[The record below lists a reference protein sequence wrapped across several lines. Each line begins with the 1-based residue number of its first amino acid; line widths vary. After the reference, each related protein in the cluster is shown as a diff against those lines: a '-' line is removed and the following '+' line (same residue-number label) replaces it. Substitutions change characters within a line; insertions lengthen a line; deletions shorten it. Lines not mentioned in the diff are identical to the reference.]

1 MKYNNDWK
9 QGITER
15 LQDTRG
21 VTAVIVALS
30 MIFLIGAVALAV
42 DIAHLAVVQ
51 GELQNA
57 ADAGALEG
65 ARVLFNYD
73 GSGTESVNTNAN
85 YAAQQAALNN
95 DSDNE
100 AVEVD
105 LGSDVQRG
113 IWDTASHNFTPS
125 GSMDTSVI
133 NSIRVTT
140 HRSASQSIFAGI
152 FGIQS
157 FAGSATAVAYR
168 GYAGNSVDYDEPL
181 AICRDMIEDE
191 NGNYQCTTGLMVPSP
206 VETARWTNFSE
217 DCEVSASQN
226 NVTPMICTDT
236 DPVDIS
242 AISTINGEVQP
253 TMNAMKQCWEN
264 ATNRTQYWG
273 LTLPVVECLT
283 PVTCSQ
289 IVGAVSV
296 NVVWVTE
303 NGNDPN
309 FNEIPQQMEDW
320 SSAVN
325 CAAFNLSDKTGREQ
339 CWNDFVTHFHLS
351 FYDANGVLQPAPYQQ
366 NTLYFLP
373 DCEYAGEGGPG
384 GEEFNVH
391 AQYPKLVQ

>member
-1 MKYNNDWK
+1 MRYNNEWK
-9 QGITER
+9 QGSTNK
-15 LQDTRG
+15 LQDSIG
-21 VTAVIVALS
+21 ATAVIVAIS
-30 MIFLIGAVALAV
+30 IIVLIGAVALAV
-42 DIAHLAVVQ
+42 DIAHLTVVK

-65 ARVLFNYD
+65 ARVLYNYD
-73 GSGTESVNTNAN
+73 GTGTESVNTGAN
-85 YAAQQAALNN
+85 LAALQAALKNY
-95 DSDNE
+95 SDKE

-105 LGSDVQRG
+105 LNSDVQRG
-113 IWDTASHNFTPS
+113 TWDTESHSFTPS
-125 GSMDTSVI
+125 SSMDTSII
-133 NSIRVTT
+133 NSVRVTT
-140 HRSASQSIFAGI
+140 HRSAAQSIFAQI

-157 FAGSATAVAYR
+157 FTSSATAVAYR
-168 GYAGNSVDYDEPL
+168 GYAGNSVEYDEPL
-181 AICRDMIEDE
+181 AICRNMIEDE

-217 DCEVSASQN
+217 DCDVNASQS

-236 DPVDIS
+236 DPVDMS

-264 ATNRTQYWG
+264 ATNRTQFWG
-273 LTLPVVECLT
+273 LTLPVVECVT

-289 IVGAVSV
+289 IIGAVSV

-303 NGNDPN
+303 NGNDPQY
-309 FNEIPQQMEDW
+309 NEIPQQMEDW
-320 SSAVN
+320 SSAD
-325 CAAFNLSDKTGREQ
+325 CADVSTAAGREQ
-339 CWNDFVTHFHLS
+339 CWVNFADHFNLS

-373 DCEYAGEGGPG
+373 DCEFTGEGGPG
-384 GEEFNVH
+384 GSDFNVH